1 MTEQQQEGIA
11 ATRKRIAEIDEQID
25 RLKSERALLEE
36 TIEVAE
42 RQQ

>member
-11 ATRKRIAEIDEQID
+11 AVRWRIAEIDEHID
-25 RLKSERALLEE
+25 RLNSERALLEE
-36 TIEVAE
+36 TIEIAE